1 MNCTECKEILVAY
14 LEELLAEDKKLAVTE
29 HLKDCH
35 TCQEELKQLTK
46 LQQRL
51 VSNGKAASQGDL
63 ENEVLNR
70 IIRVQ
75 SVRLKAAEKAGAG
88 LKLRR
93 LIMKNSI
100 ARLAVAAAVVIVA
113 ALGVHYWM
121 APSITFADVV
131 EPILNAHTMIFD
143 VIIGDEETGAGMHE
157 IISGQ
162 MIRRTMS
169 DVPTMAMIIDLEN
182 SKMLVL
188 DSSDKTA
195 AIVDMSGPVGDRH
208 QNYVAAMRKIITAL
222 KDNNENLGE
231 QEIDGR
237 KAVVFEAKGPNEQI
251 KIWADPKTALPI
263 RVELNLGQMF
273 WIMKNFQ
280 INPQIDESLVS
291 MDVPNGYTAG
301 KEELDMRDA
310 TEKDFIECLRVLAKT
325 IGDGT
330 FPDEIGTE
338 QAMKLVNVLGQK
350 IMALNLPE
358 QEASQMGMSFGKG
371 MMFHQMLETGN
382 IECSYT
388 GQGVKLGDASKA
400 IFWYKPQDS
409 ETYRVIYGDLSVKDV
424 SPENL
429 PK

>member
-1 MNCTECKEILVAY
+1 
-14 LEELLAEDKKLAVTE
+14 
-29 HLKDCH
+29 
-35 TCQEELKQLTK
+35 
-46 LQQRL
+46 
-51 VSNGKAASQGDL
+51 
-63 ENEVLNR
+63 
-70 IIRVQ
+70 
-75 SVRLKAAEKAGAG
+75 
-88 LKLRR
+88 
-93 LIMKNSI
+93 MKNSA

-169 DVPTMAMIIDLEN
+169 NVPTMAMIIDLEN

-188 DSSDKTA
+188 DSADKTA

-237 KAVVFEAKGPNEQI
+237 KAILFEAKGPNEQI

-273 WIMKNFQ
+273 WILKNFQ

-291 MDVPNGYTAG
+291 MNVPDGYTAG
-301 KEELDMRDA
+301 KEELDMKDA
-310 TEKDFIECLRVLAKT
+310 TEKDFIECLRVLAKI

-338 QAMKLVNVLGQK
+338 QAMKLVTVLGQK
-350 IMALNLPE
+350 MITSGLTEE
-358 QEASQMGMSFGKG
+358 QSCFCLCM
-371 MMFHQMLETGN
+371 
-382 IECSYT
+382 
-388 GQGVKLGDASKA
+388 
-400 IFWYKPQDS
+400 
-409 ETYRVIYGDLSVKDV
+409 
-424 SPENL
+424 
-429 PK
+429 